1 MAKKWEW
8 SPEVEQKE
16 KQKQKW
22 ENEIIESGVVV
33 RAYSPNTRGQ
43 RQEELGCFKDSPH
56 SELLGGKVLSQNKQV
71 NRGVM
76 DDLVT

>member
-1 MAKKWEW
+1 MTKKWEW

-33 RAYSPNTRGQ
+33 RACSPKTRG
-43 RQEELGCFKDSPH
+43 D
-56 SELLGGKVLSQNKQV
+56 
-71 NRGVM
+71 RGRRISAISR
-76 DDLVT
+76 

>member
-1 MAKKWEW
+1 MTKKWEW

-33 RAYSPNTRGQ
+33 RAYSPNTQGT
-43 RQEELGCFKDSPH
+43 EA
-56 SELLGGKVLSQNKQV
+56 GGAWLFQ
-71 NRGVM
+71 G
-76 DDLVT
+76 